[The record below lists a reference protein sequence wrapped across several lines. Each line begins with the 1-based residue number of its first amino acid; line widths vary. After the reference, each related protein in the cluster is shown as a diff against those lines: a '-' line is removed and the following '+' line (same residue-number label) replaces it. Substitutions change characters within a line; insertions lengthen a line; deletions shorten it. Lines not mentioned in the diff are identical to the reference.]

1 MLTQFIL
8 DLLLTI
14 LKVLSLWYK
23 NSEADLIGL
32 LESTSEHNLI
42 ASIFRHRSNFSIRI
56 VPLQGLALPRAWG
69 LVKEPVGWV
78 LMPALLWVETH
89 KVSVSLATSASSLTW
104 GPQETNVRFPRGK
117 WRRDKLGG

>member
-42 ASIFRHRSNFSIRI
+42 ASIFRHRSNFLIRT

-69 LVKEPVGWV
+69 LVKEPVCWV

-89 KVSVSLATSASSLTW
+89 KVISLSGHIRLLSNVGATGDQRTVPK
-104 GPQETNVRFPRGK
+104 GT